1 MNDFRAILVVMIALS
16 VAALPMANPMGAS
29 TIVHGKSLDTSNSV
43 SHSDCCPHGKHCES
57 KRMKDCG
64 SMPGCALKCFNL
76 TADTGPGVV
85 VKLPPVTEIEFAHAS
100 QSLGTHTAAPAL
112 PPPRV

>member
-1 MNDFRAILVVMIALS
+1 MSIVRAILLLTLALS
-16 VAALPMANPMGAS
+16 VAALPMANLMAS
-29 TIVHGKSLDTSNSV
+29 RAAHAKSLDTSISV
-43 SHSDCCPHGKHCES
+43 SHSDCCPQGKPCES

-76 TADTGPGVV
+76 TAATGPGVV